1 MIASDKEFEDVQ
13 GRIRT
18 IQGML
23 AHARRTLT
31 PDSFQAQSRGW
42 LKEWERL
49 EAEAREYLSSPV
61 DTSVR
66 EPAGVA

>member
-1 MIASDKEFEDVQ
+1 MITIDKESGDVQ

-49 EAEAREYLSSPV
+49 EAEAREYLTSPM
-61 DTSVR
+61 DTPSC
-66 EPAGVA
+66 ESAGVA